1 MLKKSLIFSVLAI
14 SLLLAV
20 QILWLSMVIKHEK
33 QNYELK
39 FKERVNAAV
48 NSELRHRRARLRNI
62 DTVKNKTFTTEF
74 VSREDAKKE
83 KSNKYAIGKKDVGGD
98 PDFLGLTVDHFLQV
112 YEKDH
117 GRTFSITVFSD
128 SLYHN
133 LDSLGMGTSF
143 TIYYSDFDCLKQYNF
158 KGDKICFNQSF
169 ELSKY
174 LTITKTMKIKATIY
188 YPLSVYQGQFLSIIA
203 FSVVLLAFIV
213 FLLISQSRTL
223 SAQLSL
229 AKIKENL
236 TRFFTHELRSPLQS
250 ALTGV
255 EMIENSAGKGDIYSI
270 QKYSD
275 ITKSKL
281 QYINSFVER
290 MLDINKLKSSS
301 VKLNKVKF
309 DLAAI
314 TSKISEEYLK
324 NSEKEIELNIDN
336 SCNVSVFGDVNH
348 ITHALSNLI
357 ENAVKYSGETVGIKM
372 EVEKDRKFTTIIV
385 EDNGI
390 GIPEDD
396 LKKIFDQ
403 FYRVNDAAHSI
414 KSKGFGLGLNYVK
427 WVAEVHKGRVYVESK
442 VGVGSKFSLVISNI

>member
-83 KSNKYAIGKKDVGGD
+83 KSNKYAIG
-98 PDFLGLTVDHFLQV
+98 
-112 YEKDH
+112 
-117 GRTFSITVFSD
+117 
-128 SLYHN
+128 
-133 LDSLGMGTSF
+133 
-143 TIYYSDFDCLKQYNF
+143 
-158 KGDKICFNQSF
+158 
-169 ELSKY
+169 
-174 LTITKTMKIKATIY
+174 
-188 YPLSVYQGQFLSIIA
+188 
-203 FSVVLLAFIV
+203 
-213 FLLISQSRTL
+213 
-223 SAQLSL
+223 
-229 AKIKENL
+229 
-236 TRFFTHELRSPLQS
+236 
-250 ALTGV
+250 
-255 EMIENSAGKGDIYSI
+255 
-270 QKYSD
+270 
-275 ITKSKL
+275 
-281 QYINSFVER
+281 
-290 MLDINKLKSSS
+290 
-301 VKLNKVKF
+301 
-309 DLAAI
+309 
-314 TSKISEEYLK
+314 
-324 NSEKEIELNIDN
+324 
-336 SCNVSVFGDVNH
+336 
-348 ITHALSNLI
+348 
-357 ENAVKYSGETVGIKM
+357 IKM

-442 VGVGSKFSLVISNI
+442 VGIGSRFSLVISNI